1 MAYGN
6 SNWRNRPT
14 TIDFL
19 PKEIDYIISID
30 ESGSANL
37 RQVQRAKRNG
47 TEPADSEKHFTVTA
61 CSIATSDF
69 ETARDMVMTLKYKYW
84 KDALFDYAGHKR
96 RVCFHSREIRGRRE
110 AFNPDLI
117 DYDGFIVDLSR
128 MISEIPMTLYA
139 SHIDKVR
146 HVHQYIY
153 PASPYDLCMTFVL
166 ERIMRDT
173 EDDAKCVIVVEARG
187 PKEDMELLKQ
197 IKTLLDNGNQFYPSE
212 SFSKIQGVYFNP
224 KWCQMAHDQMS
235 YWELELA
242 DLCAYPIQKYF
253 VYGKKDKA
261 FKTLL
266 PKISCYP
273 NYYGK
278 GLKSFP

>member
-1 MAYGN
+1 MN

-14 TIDFL
+14 TIDYIS
-19 PKEIDYIISID
+19 KSVDYIISID

-37 RQVQRAKRNG
+37 RQVQKAKRNG
-47 TEPADSEKHFTVTA
+47 TEAADSEKHFTVTA
-61 CSIATSDF
+61 CSIAMTDF
-69 ETARDMVMTLKYKYW
+69 VTARDMVMELKRKYW
-84 KDALFDYAGHKR
+84 KDALFEYEGNSK

-110 AFNPDLI
+110 AFNPELI
-117 DYDGFIVDLSR
+117 DYDAFILDLSA
-128 MISEIPMTLYA
+128 MMASIPMTLYA

-146 HVHQYIY
+146 HVNQYIY

-166 ERIMRDT
+166 ERIMRDIP
-173 EDDAKCVIVVEARG
+173 DDATCIIIVEARG
-187 PKEDMELLKQ
+187 PKEDMELLNQ
-197 IKTLLDNGNQFYPSE
+197 IKYLLDRGNQYHSPETFK
-212 SFSKIQGVYFNP
+212 KIKGVYFNP
-224 KWCQMAHDQMS
+224 KWCQMANDQMS

-253 VYGKKDKA
+253 VYGTRDKA
-261 FKTLL
+261 FDTLL

-273 NYYGK
+273 NFYGK

>member
-1 MAYGN
+1 MN

-14 TIDFL
+14 TIDYIS
-19 PKEIDYIISID
+19 KSMNYIISID
-30 ESGSANL
+30 ESGSASL
-37 RQVQRAKRNG
+37 KQVQKAKRKG
-47 TEPADSEKHFTVTA
+47 TEADNSEKHFTVTA
-61 CSIATSDF
+61 CSIAMTDF
-69 ETARDMVMTLKYKYW
+69 ATARDMVMELKRKYW
-84 KDALFDYAGHKR
+84 KDALFEYEGNIK

-117 DYDGFIVDLSR
+117 DYDSFIQELSQ
-128 MISEIPMTLYA
+128 MMADIPMKLYA

-146 HVHQYIY
+146 HVNQYIY

-166 ERIMRDT
+166 ERIMRDIP
-173 EDDAKCVIVVEARG
+173 DDATCIIIAEARG
-187 PKEDMELLKQ
+187 PREDKELLDQ
-197 IKTLLDNGNQFYPSE
+197 IKSLLDRGNQFYS
-212 SFSKIQGVYFNP
+212 SDTFKKIKGVYFNP
-224 KWCQMAHDQMS
+224 KWCQMANDQMS

-253 VYGKKDKA
+253 VYGTRDKA
-261 FKTLL
+261 FETLL

>member
-1 MAYGN
+1 MN

-14 TIDFL
+14 TIDYIS
-19 PKEIDYIISID
+19 KSVDYIISID

-37 RQVQRAKRNG
+37 KQVQMAKHNG
-47 TEPADSEKHFTVTA
+47 TEASDSEKHFTVTA
-61 CSIATSDF
+61 CTIAMSDF
-69 ETARDMVMTLKYKYW
+69 QTARDKVMELKRKYW
-84 KDALFDYAGHKR
+84 KDALFDYEGNSK

-117 DYDGFIVDLSR
+117 DYDAFILDLSA
-128 MISEIPMTLYA
+128 MMATIPMTLYA

-146 HVHQYIY
+146 HVNQYIY

-166 ERIMRDT
+166 ERIMRDIP
-173 EDDAKCVIVVEARG
+173 DDATCIIIVEARG
-187 PKEDMELLKQ
+187 PKEVKELLNQVKS
-197 IKTLLDNGNQFYPSE
+197 LLDRGNQYHSPETFK
-212 SFSKIQGVYFNP
+212 KIKGVYFNP
-224 KWCQMAHDQMS
+224 KWCQMANDQMS

-253 VYGKKDKA
+253 VYGTRDKA
-261 FKTLL
+261 FETLL

-273 NYYGK
+273 NIYGK